1 MSGNLFDIQSDD
13 QSWKN
18 LDGKFK
24 HNWVEENLHLEQPSS
39 KHTTAI
45 GTRKYLG
52 KSILNKRL
60 LFFVVILSLGFGII
74 VLRSFYAQILKGDY
88 YRSLAENNRIR
99 IRPIAAERGIIY
111 DRFGKQLVQN
121 VPNFSLSI
129 VPQDLPTDKT
139 KRQEVIFKLASL
151 SGLTEDYI
159 KSLLLKY
166 KNYSYESL
174 VLKDN
179 LDYDTSLKIYI
190 ESVQMPGV
198 LIEGGT
204 KRNYISSNNSTSA
217 SSTISLAHVLGYLG
231 KLNDKELEDNHAKGY
246 QVSDNIGKTGIEKNY
261 ESDLRGIYGRKKI
274 EVNSSGREQNV
285 VAEEPPTPGK
295 NLWLT
300 VDLGAQNK
308 LEEAIKSYIATHGE
322 HRVSAIAL
330 DPRNGEIIALVSWP
344 SFDNNLFSSG
354 IKQVDYQKYL
364 DNPNNPLFNRAIGGN
379 IPSGSIVKPIVAA
392 AALEEKIIDANKAFL
407 SNGGLY
413 VGKWYFK
420 DWKAGGHG
428 STNVTKALAWSV
440 NTFFYYIGGG
450 YGNFTGLGVDKIIE
464 YMRKFYLAQKTG
476 IDIPGESAG
485 FLPSKEWK
493 KTTKGESWYV
503 GDTYNLS
510 IGQGDLLV
518 TPLQASVWTAAFANG
533 GTIVKPHLALQ
544 TSFKDGAA
552 EKFLFLPNSTN
563 VVSAKT
569 TEIVRQGMRECVLT
583 GSCKLL
589 QTLPF
594 TSAGKTGT
602 AQWNS
607 TKPEHAWFTAF
618 APYESPQIVITV
630 LIEEGGQGSTVS
642 MPIANEFLKWWGK
655 KYLTH

>member
-1 MSGNLFDIQSDD
+1 MSDELFEIQSDNQD
-13 QSWKN
+13 WKK
-18 LDGKFK
+18 LEGRYK
-24 HNWVEENLHLEQPSS
+24 HDWVEENLHLEKDFS
-39 KHTTAI
+39 KHTTTI

-60 LFFVVILSLGFGII
+60 LFFVVILLLGMTTIL
-74 VLRSFYAQILKGDY
+74 LRSFYAQILKGDY
-88 YRSLAENNRIR
+88 YYNLAENNRIR
-99 IRPIAAERGIIY
+99 IKPIVAERGIIF

-129 VPQDLPTDKT
+129 VPQDLPIDKI
-139 KRQEVIFKLASL
+139 KKQEVIFKLASI

-159 KSLLLKY
+159 QNLLLKY

-179 LDYDTSLKIYI
+179 LDYNTSLKIYI
-190 ESVQMPGV
+190 ESTQMPGV
-198 LIEGGT
+198 LIEGGM
-204 KRNYISSNNSTSA
+204 KRNYIFSNNQNLV
-217 SSTISLAHVLGYLG
+217 SSTLSLSHVLGYLG
-231 KLNDKELEDNHAKGY
+231 KLNDEELQENHSKGY
-246 QVSDNIGKTGIEKNY
+246 LVSDNIGKYGVEKKY
-261 ESDLRGIYGRKKI
+261 ENDLRGIYGRKKI
-274 EVNSSGREQNV
+274 EVNSTGREQN
-285 VAEEPPTPGK
+285 EISQEPPTPGK

-300 VDLGAQNK
+300 IDLEAQNK
-308 LEEAIKSYIATHGE
+308 LEELIKNFIAKKGE
-322 HRVSAIAL
+322 HRISAIAL
-330 DPRNGEIIALVSWP
+330 NPKNGEILALVSWP

-354 IKQVDYQKYL
+354 IKQEDYDKYIN
-364 DNPNNPLFNRAIGGN
+364 NPDKPLFNRAIGGN
-379 IPSGSIVKPIVAA
+379 IPSGSIVKPIIAA
-392 AALEEKIIDANKAFL
+392 AALEEKIIDINKTFL
-407 SNGGLY
+407 SNGGLQ

-420 DWKAGGHG
+420 DWKSGGHG
-428 STNVTKALAWSV
+428 TTNVTKALAWSV

-450 YGNFTGLGVDKIIE
+450 FGNFTGLGVNKILE
-464 YMRKFYLAQKTG
+464 YMHKFNLAKKTG
-476 IDIPGESAG
+476 IDLPGESAG

-493 KTTKGESWYV
+493 EATKGEKWYV

-518 TPLQASVWTAAFANG
+518 TPLQAAVWTAAFANG
-533 GTIVKPHLALQ
+533 GTIIKPHVALQ
-544 TSFKDGAA
+544 LSSKDSKI
-552 EKFLFLPNSTN
+552 EKFSFSQENTK
-563 VVSAKT
+563 VVSSKT
-569 TEIVRQGMRECVLT
+569 IEIVQQGMRECVLT

-618 APYESPQIVITV
+618 APYENPQIVITV

-642 MPIANEFLKWWGK
+642 MPIANDFLSWWGK
-655 KYLTH
+655 KYLTR

>member
-1 MSGNLFDIQSDD
+1 MSGKLFEIQSENNDW
-13 QSWKN
+13 QK
-18 LDGKFK
+18 LEGKFR
-24 HNWVEENLHLEQPSS
+24 HNWVEENLHLEKSSS
-39 KHTTAI
+39 KHTTAT

-52 KSILNKRL
+52 KSILDKRL
-60 LFFVVILSLGFGII
+60 LFFVIILSLGLATILF
-74 VLRSFYAQILKGDY
+74 RSFYAQILKGDY

-99 IRPIAAERGIIY
+99 IRPIAAERGIIF

-139 KRQEVIFKLASL
+139 KRQEVIFKLASI

-159 KSLLLKY
+159 QTLLLKY

-190 ESVQMPGV
+190 ESATMPGV

-204 KRNYISSNNSTSA
+204 KRNYIFSSNQSSA
-217 SSTISLAHVLGYLG
+217 SSTVTLAHVLGYLG
-231 KLNDKELEDNHAKGY
+231 KLNDKELEDNHSKGY
-246 QVSDNIGKTGIEKNY
+246 MVSDNIGKSGIEKNY
-261 ESDLRGIYGRKKI
+261 ETELRGVYGRKKI
-274 EVNSSGREQNV
+274 EVNSTGREQNV

-300 VDLGAQNK
+300 VDLEAQNK
-308 LEEAIKSYIATHGE
+308 LEQLIKTFVAEKGN
-322 HRVSAIAL
+322 HRISAIAL
-330 DPRNGEIIALVSWP
+330 DPRNGEILALVSWP
-344 SFDNNLFSSG
+344 SFDNNLFSGG
-354 IKQVDYQKYL
+354 IKQGDYDKYIN
-364 DNPNNPLFNRAIGGN
+364 DPDKPLFNRAISGN

-392 AALEEKIIDANKAFL
+392 AALEEKIIDVNKAFL
-407 SNGGLY
+407 SNGGLH

-428 STNVTKALAWSV
+428 MTNVTKALAWSV

-450 YGNFTGLGVDKIIE
+450 YGDFTGLGVDKILE
-464 YMRKFYLAQKTG
+464 YMHKFNLAEKTG

-493 KTTKGESWYV
+493 KTTKGETWYV

-533 GTIVKPHLALQ
+533 GTIVRPHLAMQL
-544 TSFKDGAA
+544 SSKDDKK
-552 EKFLFLPNSTN
+552 EKFSFPPNSTN

-583 GSCKLL
+583 GSCKML

-630 LIEEGGQGSTVS
+630 LIEEGGQGSVVS
-642 MPIANEFLKWWGK
+642 MPIARDFLSWWGK
-655 KYLTH
+655 QYLTH

>member
-1 MSGNLFDIQSDD
+1 MSAELFEIQSDD
-13 QSWKN
+13 QNWKK
-18 LDGKFK
+18 LEGRFK
-24 HNWVEENLHLEQPSS
+24 HDWVEENIHLEKNLS
-39 KHTTAI
+39 KHTTTV

-60 LFFVVILSLGFGII
+60 LFFVI
-74 VLRSFYAQILKGDY
+74 VLFLGMATILFRSFYAQILKGDY
-88 YRSLAENNRIR
+88 YYNLAENNRIR
-99 IRPIAAERGIIY
+99 IRPIVAERGIIF

-129 VPQDLPTDKT
+129 IPQDLPTDKI
-139 KRQEVIFKLASL
+139 KKQEVIFKLASI

-159 KSLLLKY
+159 QKLLLKY

-190 ESVQMPGV
+190 DSAQMPGV

-204 KRNYISSNNSTSA
+204 KRNYIFSNNQA
-217 SSTISLAHVLGYLG
+217 SSTISLSHVLGYLG
-231 KLNDKELEDNHAKGY
+231 KLNDEELVENHSKGY
-246 QVSDNIGKTGIEKNY
+246 LVSDNIGKSGIEKEY
-261 ESDLRGIYGRKKI
+261 ENNLRGIYGRKKN
-274 EVNSSGREQNV
+274 EVNSSGREQNTISQ
-285 VAEEPPTPGK
+285 EPPTPGK

-300 VDLGAQNK
+300 IDLEAQNK
-308 LEEAIKSYIATHGE
+308 LEQLIKDFIAKKGE
-322 HRVSAIAL
+322 HRISAIAL
-330 DPRNGEIIALVSWP
+330 NPKNGEIIALVSWP

-354 IKQVDYQKYL
+354 IKQEDYDKYIN
-364 DNPNNPLFNRAIGGN
+364 DPNKPLFNRAISGN
-379 IPSGSIVKPIVAA
+379 IPSGSIVKPIIAA
-392 AALEEKIIDANKAFL
+392 AALEEKIIDINKTFL
-407 SNGGLY
+407 SNGGLQ

-428 STNVTKALAWSV
+428 ITNVTKALAWSV

-450 YGNFTGLGVDKIIE
+450 FGNFTGLGVDKILE
-464 YMRKFYLAQKTG
+464 YMHKFNLAQKTG
-476 IDIPGESAG
+476 IDLPNESTG

-493 KTTKGESWYV
+493 KTIKGEQWYV

-518 TPLQASVWTAAFANG
+518 TPLQAAVWTAAFANG
-533 GTIVKPHLALQ
+533 GTIIKPHVALQ
-544 TSFKDGAA
+544 LSSDGSKI
-552 EKFLFLPNSTN
+552 EKFSFPQNN
-563 VVSAKT
+563 IKVVSSKT
-569 TEIVRQGMRECVLT
+569 IEIVQQGMRECVLT

-618 APYESPQIVITV
+618 APYENPQIVITV

-642 MPIANEFLKWWGK
+642 MPIANDFLSWWGK

>member
-1 MSGNLFDIQSDD
+1 MNGKLFEIESENNDWQ
-13 QSWKN
+13 K
-18 LDGKFK
+18 LEGKFR
-24 HNWVEENLHLEQPSS
+24 HNWVEENLHLENQSF
-39 KHTTAI
+39 KHTTST

-52 KSILNKRL
+52 KSILKKRL
-60 LFFVVILSLGFGII
+60 LAFIIILGLGISTIFF
-74 VLRSFYAQILKGDY
+74 RSFYTQIIKGDY
-88 YRSLAENNRIR
+88 YRNLAENNRIR
-99 IRPIAAERGIIY
+99 IRPIAAERGTIF

-129 VPQDLPTDKT
+129 VPQDLPTNKT
-139 KRQEVIFKLASL
+139 KRQEVIVKLASL

-159 KSLLLKY
+159 QNLLLKY

-190 ESVQMPGV
+190 ESVQMPGILV
-198 LIEGGT
+198 EGGT
-204 KRNYISSNNSTSA
+204 KRNYIYSSNTNA
-217 SSTISLAHVLGYLG
+217 SSTMSLSHVLGYLG
-231 KLNDKELEDNHAKGY
+231 KLNDKELEENHANGY
-246 QVSDNIGKTGIEKNY
+246 QVSDGIGKTGIEKNY
-261 ESDLRGIYGRKKI
+261 EKDLRGIYGRKKI
-274 EVNSSGREQNV
+274 EVNSTGREQNV

-300 VDLGAQNK
+300 IDLEAQNK
-308 LEEAIKSYIATHGE
+308 LEQLIKNYVATHGE
-322 HRVSAIAL
+322 HRVSAVAL

-344 SFDNNLFSSG
+344 SFDNNLFSNG
-354 IKQVDYQKYL
+354 ITQVDYNKYL
-364 DNPNNPLFNRAIGGN
+364 ENPDNPLFNRAIGGN

-392 AALEEKIIDANKAFL
+392 AALEEKIIDANKGFL
-407 SNGGLY
+407 SNGGIQ

-428 STNVTKALAWSV
+428 MTNVTKALAWSV

-464 YMRKFYLAQKTG
+464 YMRKFNLAQKTG

-533 GTIVKPHLALQ
+533 GTIVKPHLAMQLLD
-544 TSFKDGAA
+544 KDDVTN
-552 EKFLFLPNSTN
+552 KFLFPPINTN

-569 TEIVRQGMRECVLT
+569 TEIVRQGMRDCVLT
-583 GSCKLL
+583 GSCQLL
-589 QTLPF
+589 KSLPF
-594 TSAGKTGT
+594 TAAGKTGT

-618 APYESPQIVITV
+618 APYESPQIAITV

>member
-1 MSGNLFDIQSDD
+1 MSGELFEIQSDND
-13 QSWKN
+13 SWKN

-24 HNWVEENLHLEQPSS
+24 HNWVEENLHLENPLS
-39 KHTTAI
+39 KHTTTT

-60 LFFVVILSLGFGII
+60 MIFMIVLSLGIFTI
-74 VLRSFYAQILKGDY
+74 LFRSFYAQILKGDY
-88 YRSLAENNRIR
+88 YRGLAENNRIR

-129 VPQDLPTDKT
+129 VPQDLPADKT
-139 KRQEVIFKLASL
+139 KRQEVVMRIAEI

-159 KSLLLKY
+159 QKLLLKY

-174 VLKDN
+174 ILKDN
-179 LDYDTSLKIYI
+179 LDYETSLKIYI
-190 ESVQMPGV
+190 ESAQMPGV

-204 KRNYISSNNSTSA
+204 KRNYIFSNNQSGV
-217 SSTISLAHVLGYLG
+217 SSTISLAHTLGYLG
-231 KLNDKELEDNHAKGY
+231 KLNDKELEDNHSKGY
-246 QVSDNIGKTGIEKNY
+246 LVSDKIGKSGIEKEY
-261 ESDLRGIYGRKKI
+261 ETELRGIYGRKKI

-300 VDLGAQNK
+300 IDLEAQNK
-308 LEEAIKSYIATHGE
+308 LEQSIKAYIAAHGD
-322 HRVSAIAL
+322 HRISAIAM

-344 SFDNNLFSSG
+344 SFDNNLFSNG
-354 IKQVDYQKYL
+354 ISQTDYQKYIT
-364 DNPNNPLFNRAIGGN
+364 DPNNPLFDRAIGGN
-379 IPSGSIVKPIVAA
+379 IPSGSIVKPIIAA
-392 AALEEKIIDANKAFL
+392 AALEEKIIDINKAFL

-413 VGKWYFK
+413 VGRWMFK

-428 STNVTKALAWSV
+428 TTNVTKALAWSV

-450 YGNFTGLGVDKIIE
+450 YGNFTGLGVDKILQ
-464 YMRKFYLAQKTG
+464 YMKKFNLAQKTG
-476 IDIPGESAG
+476 IDLPGESTG

-493 KTTKGESWYV
+493 KTTKGEQWYV

-518 TPLQASVWTAAFANG
+518 TPIQAAVWTAAFANG
-533 GTIVKPHLALQ
+533 GTILKPHLAMQL
-544 TSFKDGAA
+544 TSKDSNV
-552 EKFLFLPNSTN
+552 EKFSFAPNSTN
-563 VVSAKT
+563 VVSQKT
-569 TEIVRQGMRECVLT
+569 TSIVTQGMRDCVLT

-607 TKPEHAWFTAF
+607 NKPEHAWFTAF
-618 APYESPQIVITV
+618 APYENPQIVITV
-630 LIEEGGQGSTVS
+630 LIEEGGQGSVVS
-642 MPIANEFLKWWGK
+642 MPIARDFLAWWGK
-655 KYLTH
+655 KYLTR

>member
-1 MSGNLFDIQSDD
+1 MSGELFEIQSD
-13 QSWKN
+13 SHEWKK
-18 LDGKFK
+18 LDGKFR
-24 HNWVEENLHLEQPSS
+24 HNWVEENLHLEKISA
-39 KHTTAI
+39 KHTTTT

-60 LFFVVILSLGFGII
+60 ILFVLILLLGLTTILF
-74 VLRSFYAQILKGDY
+74 RSFYAQILKGNY
-88 YRSLAENNRIR
+88 YRGLAESNRIR
-99 IRPIAAERGIIY
+99 IRPIIAERGIIF

-129 VPQDLPTDKT
+129 VPQDLPTDRT
-139 KRQEVIFKLASL
+139 KRQEVIYRLANI
-151 SGLTEDYI
+151 SGLTEEYI
-159 KSLLLKY
+159 QNLLLKY

-174 VLKDN
+174 ILKDN

-190 ESVQMPGV
+190 ESSQMPGV

-204 KRNYISSNNSTSA
+204 KRDYIFSNNQASA

-231 KLNDKELEDNHAKGY
+231 KLNDQELEENHSKGY
-246 QVSDNIGKTGIEKNY
+246 LVSDNIGKTGIEKKY
-261 ESDLRGIYGRKKI
+261 ETEIRGIYGRKKI
-274 EVNSSGREQNV
+274 EVNSTGREQNV

-300 VDLGAQNK
+300 IDLEAQNK
-308 LEEAIKSYIATHGE
+308 LEQLIKTFIATKGE
-322 HRVSAIAL
+322 HRISAIAL
-330 DPRNGEIIALVSWP
+330 DPNNGDILALVSWP
-344 SFDNNLFSSG
+344 SFDNNLFSGG
-354 IKQVDYQKYL
+354 ISQTDYQKYIT
-364 DNPNNPLFNRAIGGN
+364 DINKPLFNRAISGN

-392 AALEEKIIDANKAFL
+392 AALEEKIIDINKTFL
-407 SNGGLY
+407 SNGGLQ
-413 VGKWYFK
+413 VSRWYFK

-428 STNVTKALAWSV
+428 TTNVTKALAWSV

-450 YGNFTGLGVDKIIE
+450 YGNFTGLGVDKILE
-464 YMRKFYLAQKTG
+464 YMHKFNLAKKTG
-476 IDIPGESAG
+476 IDLPNESAG

-493 KTTKGESWYV
+493 KNTKGEPWYV

-518 TPLQASVWTAAFANG
+518 TPLQAAVWTAAFANG
-533 GTIVKPHLALQ
+533 GTIVKPHVAMQ
-544 TSFKDGAA
+544 FSSKDSKV
-552 EKFLFLPNSTN
+552 EKLTFQPNNTN
-563 VVSAKT
+563 VISAKT
-569 TEIVRQGMRECVLT
+569 AEIIRQGMRECVLT

-618 APYESPQIVITV
+618 APYENPQVVITV
-630 LIEEGGQGSTVS
+630 LIEEGGQGSVVS
-642 MPIANEFLKWWGK
+642 MPIARDFLSWWGK